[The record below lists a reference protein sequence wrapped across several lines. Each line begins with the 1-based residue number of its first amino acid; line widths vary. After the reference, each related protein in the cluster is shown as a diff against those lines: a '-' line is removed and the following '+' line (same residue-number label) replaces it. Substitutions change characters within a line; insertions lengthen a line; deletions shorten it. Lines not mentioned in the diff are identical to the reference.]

1 MLAPRAAQATRRGC
15 GPAGTLALV
24 KAPEPDAGYEA
35 VDPSKKSEWL
45 LIDPDHRDR
54 FGHAGDTVIPGAGAC
69 YGAVIRPLGGG

>member
-1 MLAPRAAQATRRGC
+1 M
-15 GPAGTLALV
+15 

-54 FGHAGDTVIPGAGAC
+54 FGHEGDTVIPGAGAVP
-69 YGAVIRPLGGG
+69 ARWA

>member
-1 MLAPRAAQATRRGC
+1 M
-15 GPAGTLALV
+15 

-54 FGHAGDTVIPGAGAC
+54 FGHEGDTVIPGAGALPARNGRG
-69 YGAVIRPLGGG
+69 GAFRSVERGAARGAGGHGRGAALGG